1 MAEEVSSWQRPLE
14 GIEVLGC
21 CCALTK
27 TKFGYIFQMCLIFA
41 AFRTY
46 MLDMIFC
53 IACLVMSQTLN
64 QVCHDGFLLASSI
77 LITGLLITAVGCLNE
92 FHITRFTQTQ
102 PCVCV
107 WISILWCFD
116 CSRLPPYQSR
126 KACHGTGD
134 AICCKLVILNVCS
147 CVSSFY
153 I

>member
-1 MAEEVSSWQRPLE
+1 MT
-14 GIEVLGC
+14 EVLLGSGPWRGLKFLLG

-27 TKFGYIFQMCLIFA
+27 KFGDIFQMCLIVA

-107 WISILWCFD
+107 CGFQSCGVLIAQGF
-116 CSRLPPYQSR
+116 RLINRGRSVM
-126 KACHGTGD
+126 HGTGD
-134 AICCKLVILNVCS
+134 TFCCRLVILN
-147 CVSSFY
+147 
-153 I
+153 